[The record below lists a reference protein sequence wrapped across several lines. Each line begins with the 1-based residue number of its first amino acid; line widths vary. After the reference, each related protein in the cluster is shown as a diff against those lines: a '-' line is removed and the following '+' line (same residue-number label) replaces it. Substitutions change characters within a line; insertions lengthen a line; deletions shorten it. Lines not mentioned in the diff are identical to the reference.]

1 MKKKTKALI
10 GLIVMFVIF
19 AGIGYYFQQKG
30 NENLKHITIEVI
42 SKRDNY
48 EKTHDV
54 KTEKE
59 NLGDVLKETKIVD
72 KYEDSQYGMYIKS
85 VDGLADDVTQQYW
98 WAILVNGES
107 ATSGAD
113 ALVLEDEAKYTLE
126 LKQGY

>member
-10 GLIVMFVIF
+10 GLIVMVMVF
-19 AGIGYYFQQKG
+19 AGIGFYFQKKG

-54 KTEKE
+54 KTVKE

-72 KYEDSQYGMYIKS
+72 EYEDSQYGMFIKS
-85 VDGLADDVTQQYW
+85 VDGLSDDTTQQYW

-113 ALVLEDEAKYTLE
+113 GLVLEDEAKYTLE